1 MGQRRERLQSE
12 PLKEAGGQE
21 GGGVAAAA
29 SCGSASADGVSRL
42 RGAWLPAVGRWC
54 PREGRGGASVVGRP
68 PEEATPRGGASAPAR
83 PPTCCGIWVALLRI
97 QLYCPA
103 WY

>member
-12 PLKEAGGQE
+12 ALKEAGGQE

-29 SCGSASADGVSRL
+29 SCGSGSVDGVSRL
-42 RGAWLPAVGRWC
+42 RGDWLPAVGRWC
-54 PREGRGGASVVGRP
+54 PRAGRGGASVVGRP

-83 PPTCCGIWVALLRI
+83 LPAVAFGWLSSGFSYSVLCGIN
-97 QLYCPA
+97 
-103 WY
+103 

>member
-12 PLKEAGGQE
+12 PLKAAGGQE

-29 SCGSASADGVSRL
+29 SCGSANADGVSRL

-54 PREGRGGASVVGRP
+54 PREGRGGSSVVGRP
-68 PEEATPRGGASAPAR
+68 PGEATPRGGASAPAR
-83 PPTCCGIWVALLRI
+83 PPAVAFGWLYSGFSYTALRGIN
-97 QLYCPA
+97 
-103 WY
+103 